1 MLPPNATLQQ
11 TRSYLERE
19 LRKISSE
26 REASAITRLI
36 LEHAGY
42 PTDILLREP
51 TCRPGSEILT
61 QIKEIVAEFHTGRPI
76 QYILGYTYFMDLKI
90 SVDEHVLIPRP
101 ETEEMVFHIL
111 KHQLSPPAVV
121 VDLGTGSGCLALA
134 LKKSYPDAAVFG
146 TDLSPGALMVA
157 ERNALQNR
165 LEVTWIRE
173 DMNGDPDQIP
183 GNADLMV
190 SNPPYVRESERSRM
204 AANVLEHEPPEALF
218 VQDSDPLIHYRSIAR
233 LGLQLLKPGGKVW
246 VEINESLGAETAEL
260 FLNQGFRELNI
271 VRDIHEKERFIHAVR
286 PEQ

>member
-1 MLPPNATLQQ
+1 MLPANATLQQ

-19 LRKISSE
+19 LRITCSE
-26 REASAITRLI
+26 GEASAIARLI

-42 PTDILLREP
+42 PTAMLLREP

-90 SVDEHVLIPRP
+90 AVDEHVLIPRP

-111 KHQLSPPAVV
+111 EHQLSPPAVV
-121 VDLGTGSGCLALA
+121 IDLGTGSGCMALA
-134 LKKSYPDAAVFG
+134 LKQSYPEAAVFG
-146 TDLSPGALMVA
+146 VDFFPAALRMA
-157 ERNALQNR
+157 EMNARRHR

-173 DMNGDPDQIP
+173 DFNGDPVQIP
-183 GNADLMV
+183 GHADLLV

-204 AANVLEHEPPEALF
+204 ADNVLEHEPPEALF

-233 LGLQLLKPGGKVW
+233 LGLLLLNPGGSVW

-260 FLNQGFRELNI
+260 FLEQGYQELI
-271 VRDIHEKERFIHAVR
+271 IIRDIHDKERFIHAVR